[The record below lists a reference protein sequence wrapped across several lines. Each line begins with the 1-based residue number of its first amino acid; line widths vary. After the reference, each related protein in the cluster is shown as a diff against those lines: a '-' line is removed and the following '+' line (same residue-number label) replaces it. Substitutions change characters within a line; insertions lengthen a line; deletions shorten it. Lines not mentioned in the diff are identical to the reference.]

1 MKTVFLFTRLIR
13 WPNLLFL
20 FLTQFLFQ
28 YGVISPLLIRDT
40 ITPVMKPLYFALV
53 AFGVTL
59 IAAAGYIINDYF
71 DIAIDEV
78 NKPGKVFITKGIG
91 KTAALAWYGLMNL
104 TALGAIFYVNSY
116 MPDNSAL
123 FIAGSCIV
131 LLFIYSAWLKK
142 KLLIGNLLV
151 AGVTALSIL
160 MLACIQGRLIRMQP
174 PGAPVFQS
182 IFWLTAGYT
191 GFAFIISLIREAVKD
206 LEDLEGDKKFGCT
219 TMPLVWGINNTRLF
233 ITGWLL
239 LLIIMLL
246 LLQTVFYRYRLW
258 PLSAYTILL
267 IIIPLIVV
275 LKKLFG
281 AKNAVDYHQLSSYL
295 KLIMLAGILS
305 MLFFRYPG
313 FAG

>member
-28 YGVISPLLIRDT
+28 YGVMAPLFIRAG
-40 ITPVMKPLYFALV
+40 IAPVMKPLYFCLV

-59 IAAAGYIINDYF
+59 IASAGYIINDYF

-91 KTAALAWYGLMNL
+91 KTTALAWYSLMNL
-104 TALGAIFYVNSY
+104 TALGSIFYVNSY

-123 FIAGSCIV
+123 FIAGSCIA

-160 MLACIQGRLIRMQP
+160 MLACMQGRLTRIQP
-174 PGAPVFQS
+174 PGTPALQS
-182 IFWLTAGYT
+182 IFWLTVGYT
-191 GFAFIISLIREAVKD
+191 GF
-206 LEDLEGDKKFGCT
+206 
-219 TMPLVWGINNTRLF
+219 
-233 ITGWLL
+233 
-239 LLIIMLL
+239 
-246 LLQTVFYRYRLW
+246 
-258 PLSAYTILL
+258 
-267 IIIPLIVV
+267 
-275 LKKLFG
+275 
-281 AKNAVDYHQLSSYL
+281 
-295 KLIMLAGILS
+295 
-305 MLFFRYPG
+305 
-313 FAG
+313 

>member
-28 YGVISPLLIRDT
+28 YGVMGPLLIRAG
-40 ITPVMKPLYFALV
+40 IVPVMKPLYFCLA
-53 AFGVTL
+53 AFGVIL

-91 KTAALAWYGLMNL
+91 KTTALASYSLMNL
-104 TALGAIFYVNSY
+104 TALGSIFYVNSY

-123 FIAGSCIV
+123 FIAGSCIA
-131 LLFIYSAWLKK
+131 LLFIYSARLKK

-160 MLACIQGRLIRMQP
+160 MLACMQGRLTRIQP
-174 PGAPVFQS
+174 PGTPALQS
-182 IFWLTAGYT
+182 IFWLTVGYT

-206 LEDLEGDKKFGCT
+206 LEDMEGDKKFGCT

-246 LLQTVFYRYRLW
+246 LLQTVFYRYAW
-258 PLSAYTILL
+258 PLSAYSVLL
-267 IIIPLIVV
+267 IIIPLIAV
-275 LKKLFG
+275 LKKLFR
-281 AKNAVDYHQLSSYL
+281 AKNTAGYHQLSSYL

-313 FAG
+313 FAR

>member
-1 MKTVFLFTRLIR
+1 
-13 WPNLLFL
+13 
-20 FLTQFLFQ
+20 
-28 YGVISPLLIRDT
+28 
-40 ITPVMKPLYFALV
+40 
-53 AFGVTL
+53 
-59 IAAAGYIINDYF
+59 
-71 DIAIDEV
+71 
-78 NKPGKVFITKGIG
+78 
-91 KTAALAWYGLMNL
+91 
-104 TALGAIFYVNSY
+104 
-116 MPDNSAL
+116 
-123 FIAGSCIV
+123 
-131 LLFIYSAWLKK
+131 
-142 KLLIGNLLV
+142 
-151 AGVTALSIL
+151 
-160 MLACIQGRLIRMQP
+160 MQP
-174 PGAPVFQS
+174 PGIPVLQS

-191 GFAFIISLIREAVKD
+191 GFAFLISLIREAVKD

-219 TMPLVWGINNTRLF
+219 TMPLVWGIHNTRLF